1 MMTQEGKAMEREKI
15 RSKRL
20 EISEERKKVL
30 YLKKKTW
37 KKRRREKNI
46 LRKLNATVL
55 VCSEIIQ
62 ENQGEMIWI

>member
-1 MMTQEGKAMEREKI
+1 MEREKI

>member
-1 MMTQEGKAMEREKI
+1 MTQEGKAMEREKI

>member
-30 YLKKKTW
+30 YLKKKAW

-55 VCSEIIQ
+55 AYSEIIQ